1 MNYYSAEKINE
12 HMTMIRSLS
21 GELLYLVEG
30 GERAV
35 LIDTCIGLG
44 GLRAL
49 AEGLTGKPLTVLVS
63 HGHIDHAMGA
73 PEFET
78 AYMNHRDIP
87 LYQSQCSVEERR
99 GYAGAGLGPEAA
111 AIPDEAFVPA
121 VPDYAFAELEDG
133 ACFDLGG
140 LHVDVYA
147 FPGHT
152 KGCMVFLIREER
164 ILILGDACNNA
175 TFLFDDIC
183 STVTEYK
190 AQVQKMEIRLAGKYD
205 RVFVMHHIMEVQPDI
220 LSQMVCVCDD
230 IINGSADNLPF
241 AFMGKKALIAK
252 KCNEQFEREDG
263 KPANLIYNP
272 DRVKVFTGEVG
283 G

>member
-1 MNYYSAEKINE
+1 MDYFSTEKINN
-12 HMTMIRSLS
+12 TITVIRSKS

-30 GERAV
+30 SKRAV

-44 GLRAL
+44 SLRTL
-49 AEGLTGKPLTVLVS
+49 VEGLTRKPVTVLVS

-73 PEFET
+73 PEFEC
-78 AYMNHRDIP
+78 AYMNRSDIA
-87 LYQSQCSVEERR
+87 LYQSQCSVAERR

-111 AIPDEAFVPA
+111 QIPNEAFIPPA
-121 VPDYAFAELEDG
+121 PDYAFADLQDG
-133 ACFDLGG
+133 MCFDLGG
-140 LHVDVYA
+140 LHTDIYA

-175 TFLFDDIC
+175 TFLFDDVC

-190 AQVQKMEIRLAGKYD
+190 AQVQELEMRLAGKYD
-205 RVFVMHHIMEVQPDI
+205 RVFIMHHVMEVQPDI

-230 IINGSADNLPF
+230 IICGNADNLPF
-241 AFMGKKALIAK
+241 EFMGKRALIAK
-252 KCNEQFEREDG
+252 KCNERFEREDG
-263 KPANLIYNP
+263 KSANLIYNP
-272 DRVKVFTGEVG
+272 DRIV
-283 G
+283 

>member
-1 MNYYSAEKINE
+1 MDYFSTEKISN
-12 HMTMIRSLS
+12 TITLIKSKS

-30 GERAV
+30 SERAV

-44 GLRAL
+44 SLRTL
-49 AEGLTGKPLTVLVS
+49 VEGLTGKPVTVLVS

-78 AYMNHRDIP
+78 AYMNHKDIS
-87 LYQSQCSVEERR
+87 LYQSQCSVAERR
-99 GYAGAGLGPEAA
+99 RYAGAGLGPEADKV
-111 AIPDEAFVPA
+111 PDEAFIPDA
-121 VPDYAFAELEDG
+121 TDYAFADLQDG

-140 LHVDVYA
+140 LHVDGYA

-175 TFLFDDIC
+175 TFLFDDVC

-190 AQVQKMEIRLAGKYD
+190 AQVKEIEKRLVGKYD
-205 RVFVMHHIMEVQPDI
+205 RVFVMHHVMEVQPDI

-230 IINGSADNLPF
+230 IINSNADNLPF
-241 AFMGKKALIAK
+241 EFMGKKALIAK
-252 KCNEQFEREDG
+252 NCNERFEREDG
-263 KPANLIYNP
+263 KSANLIYNP
-272 DRVKVFTGEVG
+272 DRID
-283 G
+283 